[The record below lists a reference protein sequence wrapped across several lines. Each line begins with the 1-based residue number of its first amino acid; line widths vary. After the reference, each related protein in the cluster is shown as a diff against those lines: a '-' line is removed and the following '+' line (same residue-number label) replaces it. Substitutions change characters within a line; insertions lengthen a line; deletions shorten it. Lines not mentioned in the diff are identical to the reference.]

1 MTSPVK
7 LVVDSETAYNF
18 ETTGE
23 AIAYAESLVHC
34 ERFDIYTLYKSGIV
48 SGIKWK
54 LATDTATNLRE
65 CSKKPK
71 NKRAMRPWTALEFKT
86 LEDNYING
94 VDVSR
99 IAEILNRSSKS
110 CSNKLYN
117 TGMSSLKVGR
127 AITQS
132 RQKTADESQA

>member
-23 AIAYAESLVHC
+23 AIEYAESLVHC

-71 NKRAMRPWTALEFKT
+71 KNKRAMRPWTALEVQT
-86 LEDNYING
+86 LADNYRRG
-94 VDVSR
+94 VKVSL
-99 IAEILNRSSKS
+99 IAEILNRSVKS

-117 TGMSSLKVGR
+117 AGISSSKTSPT
-127 AITQS
+127 TQ
-132 RQKTADESQA
+132 E

>member
-23 AIAYAESLVHC
+23 AIEYAESLVHC

-71 NKRAMRPWTALEFKT
+71 NKRAMRPWTALEVQT
-86 LEDNYING
+86 LAENYRRG
-94 VDVSR
+94 VKVSL
-99 IAEILNRSSKS
+99 IAEILNRSVKS

-117 TGMSSLKVGR
+117 ADIST
-127 AITQS
+127 A
-132 RQKTADESQA
+132 KTADESQA